1 MVPGMALIALGAD
14 HAGFALKESLKAWL
28 AGEGHTVL
36 DLGTHSVE
44 PVDYP
49 DVAVAVA
56 AAVRAASA
64 ERGVLVC
71 GSGVGMAIA
80 ANKVAGIRAAVAADA
95 GTARLCREHNDTNV
109 LALGARTTGVEA
121 AVEILTMWL
130 ETPFAGG
137 RHARRLDKLAALDAP
152 RREPADVA
160 AG

>member
-1 MVPGMALIALGAD
+1 MKIRRVTP
-14 HAGFALKESLKAWL
+14 WL
-28 AGEGHTVL
+28 V
-36 DLGTHSVE
+36 
-44 PVDYP
+44 
-49 DVAVAVA
+49 
-56 AAVRAASA
+56 
-64 ERGVLVC
+64 
-71 GSGVGMAIA
+71 SGPS
-80 ANKVAGIRAAVAADA
+80 DA